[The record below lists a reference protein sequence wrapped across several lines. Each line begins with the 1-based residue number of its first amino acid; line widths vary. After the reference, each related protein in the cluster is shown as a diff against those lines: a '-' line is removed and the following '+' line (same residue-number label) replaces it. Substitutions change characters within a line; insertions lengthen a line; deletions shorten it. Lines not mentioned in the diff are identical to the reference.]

1 MTDLPCRI
9 AFGYPQ
15 IHDFPPAAGFCW
27 VFWSSKWLNSLGKSR
42 FETSNYPVFWAAGG
56 GQKILLNFDHSDE
69 TKRVFWRG
77 LFTWHCIR
85 TEQIMVKNDR
95 TKLRTEWI
103 SSQQKSGRWMDGA
116 RMPWGYR
123 RHKVFL
129 THTKENTFERPAG
142 AKILQCNQFTVSKTV
157 RI

>member
-15 IHDFPPAAGFCW
+15 IHDFPRPPDFFW

-69 TKRVFWRG
+69 TKRVFWRR
-77 LFTWHCIR
+77 LFTCIR

-103 SSQQKSGRWMDGA
+103 SSQQKSGRCMDGA

-142 AKILQCNQFTVSKTV
+142 AKILKCNRFTVSKTV
-157 RI
+157 QI